1 MNTLDDLFRE
11 AKAHILVEKK
21 AKDAK
26 ALKVQ
31 GDTSALYNNPD
42 NWERKRG
49 IALVH
54 EETETLLGN
63 FSEYVHRSVRNCRR
77 LVREANPI
85 AIQATERVSGSWW
98 VGGEKVPEVRQIW
111 HERREVVL
119 HLHLDELLVHAPACE
134 LEVHLSYGSIARVE
148 LLRATT
154 FAQVL
159 DAQEQLLILPA
170 GTNVLPVMGA
180 DCKLNL
186 RKGLGI

>member
-1 MNTLDDLFRE
+1 M
-11 AKAHILVEKK
+11 
-21 AKDAK
+21 
-26 ALKVQ
+26 
-31 GDTSALYNNPD
+31 
-42 NWERKRG
+42 
-49 IALVH
+49 
-54 EETETLLGN
+54 
-63 FSEYVHRSVRNCRR
+63 
-77 LVREANPI
+77 
-85 AIQATERVSGSWW
+85 
-98 VGGEKVPEVRQIW
+98 
-111 HERREVVL
+111 L